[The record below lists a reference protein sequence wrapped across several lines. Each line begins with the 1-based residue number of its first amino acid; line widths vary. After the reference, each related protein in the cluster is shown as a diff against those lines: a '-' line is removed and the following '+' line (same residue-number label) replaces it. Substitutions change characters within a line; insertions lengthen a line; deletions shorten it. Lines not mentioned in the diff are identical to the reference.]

1 MYEYGAIGTMSS
13 VWCGVGL
20 EPDPS
25 RCRIPEV
32 ERRMEGAEECLLTLT
47 TPLSRTISTLL
58 YFISF
63 DFA

>member
-32 ERRMEGAEECLLTLT
+32 ERRMEGSGGVLIDSHHTAEQNYFDF
-47 TPLSRTISTLL
+47 TLL
-58 YFISF
+58 HFS
-63 DFA
+63 